1 MKIYEEISTA
11 MQRGL
16 ASVVTSLIAKALDEG
31 VSAKAILD
39 EALLPGMDIVGEKF
53 KNNTIFVPEVL
64 VAARAMNA
72 GAAVLKPHLVE
83 GSVISPGTVIIGTV
97 KGDIHDIGK
106 NLVKMMMEAKGLKV
120 VDLGVSVPA
129 DSFIAAAKEHSAKV
143 IACSAL
149 LTTTMNEMKLIAEM
163 AKQSLPGVRVIIG
176 GAPVTKS
183 FCESIGADGY
193 SGDAT
198 TAAELALS
206 LCKDA

>member
-1 MKIYEEISTA
+1 MKIYEEISIA

-16 ASVVTSLIAKALDEG
+16 ASVVTSLITKAIEEG
-31 VSAKAILD
+31 VSAKSILD

-72 GAAVLKPHLVE
+72 GAAILKPYLTEDTV
-83 GSVISPGTVIIGTV
+83 VSPGTVVIGTV

-106 NLVKMMMEAKGLKV
+106 NLVKMMMEAKGLQV
-120 VDLGVSVPA
+120 IDLGVSVPA
-129 DSFIAAAKEHSAKV
+129 EKFIAAAKEHGAKV

-163 AKQSLPGVRVIIG
+163 AKQSLSGVKIIIG
-176 GAPVTKS
+176 GAPVTQN
-183 FCESIGADGY
+183 FCETIGADGY
-193 SGDAT
+193 TGDAA

-206 LCKDA
+206 LCKS

>member
-1 MKIYEEISTA
+1 

-16 ASVVTSLIAKALDEG
+16 ASVVTSLITKALEDG
-31 VSAKAILD
+31 VSAQSILD

-72 GAAVLKPHLVE
+72 GASVLKPYLVE
-83 GSVISPGTVIIGTV
+83 ETLVSPGAVVIGTV

-106 NLVKMMMEAKGLKV
+106 NLVKMLMEAKGLQV
-120 VDLGVSVPA
+120 VDLGVNVTA
-129 DSFIAAAKEHSAKV
+129 ETFISAAKEHGAKV

-149 LTTTMNEMKLIAEM
+149 LTTTMSEMKRVTEM
-163 AKQSLPGVRVIIG
+163 AKQSLPGVKVIIG
-176 GAPVTKS
+176 GAPVTQS

-193 SGDAT
+193 TSDAA
-198 TAAELALS
+198 TASELALA
-206 LCKDA
+206 LCKGA